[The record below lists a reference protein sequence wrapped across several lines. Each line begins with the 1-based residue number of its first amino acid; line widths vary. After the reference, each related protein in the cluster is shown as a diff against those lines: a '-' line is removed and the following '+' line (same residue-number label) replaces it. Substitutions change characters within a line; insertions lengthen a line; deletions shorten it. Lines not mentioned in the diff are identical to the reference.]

1 VFRTYNDGIAYR
13 YRILGKGIGIIT
25 GEASS
30 FNIPGNSRAWGQP
43 VNEGNCHESQY
54 ESGIVGKDFLTDKH
68 PWFPILFT
76 SSTNDFWVLL
86 TEAAVYGDYCAS
98 HVEYEN
104 GMYKVVLHDSS
115 VTSSLPW
122 ETPWRVA
129 VIGKTL
135 APIIE
140 INLVENLNPPSV
152 IRDMSWIRPG
162 RTDYQATC

>member
-1 VFRTYNDGIAYR
+1 
-13 YRILGKGIGIIT
+13 
-25 GEASS
+25 
-30 FNIPGNSRAWGQP
+30 
-43 VNEGNCHESQY
+43 
-54 ESGIVGKDFLTDKH
+54 
-68 PWFPILFT
+68 
-76 SSTNDFWVLL
+76 
-86 TEAAVYGDYCAS
+86 
-98 HVEYEN
+98 
-104 GMYKVVLHDSS
+104 MYKVVLHDSS